1 MKKNKVISNLG
12 YVEGLKWTSFIFI
25 WCHYLLQHEVMVGWL
40 WFVIMEVKFWFKIL
54 QPYFICFNCCLQI
67 YIVLTN
73 NMTNNKMSWLV
84 QLCTTQL
91 VFKTSI
97 KLATLKLTYSKWH
110 FWSNDNCSR
119 WVFLEQFS
127 QSISSWFFILAFNIE
142 DWKFI
147 LFGIIAI
154 IDTE

>member
-1 MKKNKVISNLG
+1 MDKFYIYLMSLFVTTWSSG
-12 YVEGLKWTSFIFI
+12 GL
-25 WCHYLLQHEVMVGWL
+25 VMVCDYGG
-40 WFVIMEVKFWFKIL
+40 EVLVL
-54 QPYFICFNCCLQI
+54 QPYFICFNCSLQI

-73 NMTNNKMSWLV
+73 NMTNDKMSWLV

-119 WVFLEQFS
+119 WVLLEWFS